1 MMRSFLRKS
10 IDMALTFYY
19 GSGSPYAWRVWL
31 ALEHKSIAYEQKI
44 LSFSAGDLSTPE
56 FAALNPRRKVPCIV
70 DDGFALYESV
80 AILEYLDER
89 YPDGQRLF
97 PGDVRQRALVR
108 RMVQEAD
115 QYYASTMERL
125 VDQILFTPQE
135 KWNLDRISRGRS
147 ALADESQRWENMI
160 AGEFLSGPLV
170 SAADFTLYP
179 LVALTLRMQ
188 RRKPDLD
195 ADGLIGARLRA
206 WMERIEALPY
216 FDKTIP
222 PHWK

>member
-1 MMRSFLRKS
+1 
-10 IDMALTFYY
+10 MALTFYY

-31 ALEHKSIAYEQKI
+31 ALEHKSIPYEQKI
-44 LSFSAGDLSTPE
+44 LSFSAGDLGKPE
-56 FAALNPRRKVPCIV
+56 FTALNPRGKVPCIL

-89 YPDGQRLF
+89 HPNGQGLF
-97 PGDVRQRALVR
+97 PGNVRERALVR
-108 RMVQEAD
+108 RMVQESD

-135 KWNLDRISRGRS
+135 KWNLDRIARARA
-147 ALADESQRWENMI
+147 ALAEEAQRWEDSI
-160 AGEFLSGPLV
+160 TGEFLAGPRV

-179 LVALTLRMQ
+179 LIALTLRMQ

-195 ADGLIGARLRA
+195 ADGLIGPKLRG
-206 WMERIEALPY
+206 WMQRIEALAY

>member
-1 MMRSFLRKS
+1 
-10 IDMALTFYY
+10 MALTFYY

-31 ALEHKSIAYEQKI
+31 ALEQKAVPYELKI
-44 LSFSAGDLSTPE
+44 LSFSAGDLATAQYS
-56 FAALNPRRKVPCIV
+56 AINPRCKVPAIV

-80 AILEYLDER
+80 AIVEYLDER
-89 YPDGQRLF
+89 YGSGQSLF
-97 PGDVRQRALVR
+97 PGSTRERAIVR
-108 RMVQEAD
+108 RMVQESD

-135 KWNLDRISRGRS
+135 KWNLDRIAKARA
-147 ALADESQRWENMI
+147 ALAEESARWESSMR
-160 AGEFLSGPLV
+160 GEFLAGEAV
-170 SAADFTLYP
+170 SAADLTLYP
-179 LVALTLRMQ
+179 LIALTLRMQ

-195 ADGLIGARLRA
+195 AVGLLGPRLRR
-206 WMERIEALPY
+206 WMQRIEGLPY

>member
-1 MMRSFLRKS
+1 
-10 IDMALTFYY
+10 MALTFYY

-31 ALEHKSIAYEQKI
+31 ALEHKGISYE
-44 LSFSAGDLSTPE
+44 LRTMSFSAGDLRKPE
-56 FAALNPRRKVPCIV
+56 YRAINPRGKVPVVV

-89 YPDGQRLF
+89 YPGTKLF

-115 QYYASTMERL
+115 QYYALAMEKL
-125 VDQILFTPQE
+125 VDQVLFTAPD
-135 KWNLDRISRGRS
+135 KWDAEQIGEGRAGVAKELALWETLIRGDY
-147 ALADESQRWENMI
+147 LADV
-160 AGEFLSGPLV
+160 P

-179 LVALTLRMQ
+179 LIALSLRMEKK
-188 RRKPDLD
+188 KPDLELRG
-195 ADGLIGARLRA
+195 AIGPNIAG
-206 WMERIEALPY
+206 WMKRIESLPY
-216 FDKTIP
+216 FQKTWP